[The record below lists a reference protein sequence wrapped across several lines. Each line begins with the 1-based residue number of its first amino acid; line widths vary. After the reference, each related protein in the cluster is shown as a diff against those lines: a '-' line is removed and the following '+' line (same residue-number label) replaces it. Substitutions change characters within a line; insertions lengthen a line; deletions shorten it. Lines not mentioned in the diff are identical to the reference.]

1 MNQHSTVH
9 RGAQSIAEENARFMS
24 SVYKWMSLGILLTA
38 LISYVVSNTPEM
50 VNLLLQNRFVFILLL
65 VAQIGAVLYLSLRI
79 KQLSALMAT
88 VIFFLYAA
96 LTGLTFSV
104 LFLVYTQ
111 ESIQGAFIVT
121 TCSFAGLSAFGYVTK
136 RDLGPVGT
144 FCHMGLWGLIG
155 FAVLSLF
162 FPSMLAGSLGM
173 AYSLVGIVVFAGL
186 TAYDTQKIKS
196 TNIIGNE
203 GSAEDHKEAIIGAL
217 TLYLDFINLFLMILR
232 LMGNRRR

>member
-1 MNQHSTVH
+1 MNQYSTVH
-9 RGAQSIAEENARFMS
+9 RGPQSIAEENARFMS

-38 LISYVVSNTPEM
+38 VISYFVSNTPEM
-50 VNLLLQNRFVFILLL
+50 VSLLLQNRFIFIVLLI
-65 VAQIGAVLYLSLRI
+65 AQIGAVLYLSLRI
-79 KQLSALMAT
+79 QHLSAMAAT
-88 VIFFLYAA
+88 LIFFLYAS

-104 LFLVYTQ
+104 LFLVYTR

-121 TCSFAGLSAFGYVTK
+121 TFSFAGLSAFGYITK

-155 FAVLSLF
+155 LGILALF

-173 AYSLVGIVVFAGL
+173 IFSLVGIVIFAGL
-186 TAYDTQKIKS
+186 TAYDTQRIKS

-203 GSAEDHKEAIIGAL
+203 GTAEDHKEAIIGAL

>member
-1 MNQHSTVH
+1 MNQYSTVH
-9 RGAQSIAEENARFMS
+9 RGPQSIAEENARFMS

-38 LISYVVSNTPEM
+38 VISYFVSNTPEM
-50 VNLLLQNRFVFILLL
+50 ISLLLQNRFIFIVLLI
-65 VAQIGAVLYLSLRI
+65 AQIGAVLYLSLRI
-79 KQLSALMAT
+79 QHLSAMMAT
-88 VIFFLYAA
+88 LIFFLYAS

-104 LFLVYTQ
+104 LFLVYTR

-121 TCSFAGLSAFGYVTK
+121 TFSFAGLSAFGYITK

-155 FAVLSLF
+155 FGILALF

-173 AYSLVGIVVFAGL
+173 IFSLVGIVIFAGL
-186 TAYDTQKIKS
+186 TAYDTQRIKS

-203 GSAEDHKEAIIGAL
+203 GTAEDHKEAIIGAL